1 MEENTKDLS
10 GPAFPIVETN
20 ETVSVDPGLTKRD
33 YFAAKAI
40 QEMVWLGIT
49 DDQVTEAAETAY
61 KIADAMLQERDR

>member
-1 MEENTKDLS
+1 MTDNS
-10 GPAFPIVETN
+10 GPAFPCKEYQD
-20 ETVSVDPGLTKRD
+20 SRVDKREYGMTLRD

-49 DDQVTEAAETAY
+49 DDQVTEAAEAAY